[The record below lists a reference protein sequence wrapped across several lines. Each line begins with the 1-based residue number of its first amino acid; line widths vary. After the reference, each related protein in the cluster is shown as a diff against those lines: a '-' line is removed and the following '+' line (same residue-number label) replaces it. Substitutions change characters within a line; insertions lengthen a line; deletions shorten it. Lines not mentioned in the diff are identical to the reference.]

1 MRLRDNYFKERKFEC
16 VETYGKHIER
26 EKNLLRKEKLINR
39 SLDEAEKDGLQSMLH
54 RKRNVASDVK
64 WKQEKR
70 METDANIFVGGD
82 LKKLQEFPFNRFCF
96 PHKVKKT

>member
-1 MRLRDNYFKERKFEC
+1 
-16 VETYGKHIER
+16 
-26 EKNLLRKEKLINR
+26 
-39 SLDEAEKDGLQSMLH
+39 
-54 RKRNVASDVK
+54 
-64 WKQEKR
+64 